1 MLTFLLK
8 LLGRVLA
15 LLPEGFLRGLCRVL
29 GAVMYACLPRRRRV
43 MLSNLDHAYP
53 DSTPAWQRSI
63 ARESCRRLVETA
75 LLSMASPFLPDH
87 RLRQIA
93 RLSPEAQAI
102 LETWHASPRPAL
114 VCTPH
119 FGHWETQT
127 WLGLLSQVPLPEF
140 GVIFRPLKNP
150 ALDAF
155 VKRTRERFGMRL
167 LSRKDGFQE
176 ALKILRRRGV
186 VGLLFD
192 QNAGD
197 PGALS
202 TLCGRLASTTELPG
216 LMAEKYGA
224 DVVAI
229 YPHRTAFWRVELR
242 FETLS
247 TDGTVAGVTLALNR
261 WLETVLARDDN
272 HCASW
277 LWSHDRWRAQHYHT
291 KRLKIDAKRNFLA
304 ADLAARGWTT
314 LPKKTRIFIRL
325 PNWLGD
331 VVMALPLLRA
341 VRSARPDAELTLV
354 GKAAFAPLVAGWNVC
369 DRYEPL
375 PPRGL
380 GYFAHFRAL
389 RHRYPDT
396 YLLFTNSTRGDLE
409 AWFTGAPQRFG
420 IVRPGTRRA
429 LLSHGYAVPADY
441 DESRH
446 HQLELWTDFLK
457 AFGLEQPAETRVEP
471 APAAEGE
478 PVVGL
483 ICGSEN
489 TPAKRWPVAHWRALI
504 ATMPDVKFVLFG
516 TPGDRALTSAVA
528 EGSDPA
534 RVENA
539 AGKTDLTAYMARLRG
554 CRVLV
559 SNDTGGLH
567 LANAL
572 GVSVIGLFG
581 PTNPVRT
588 GPVFDAPKLLLQP
601 PGCPPTGGAS
611 LDLLDPATVAAAVRN
626 LLAGRNTATD

>member
-1 MLTFLLK
+1 MLTLLLK
-8 LLGRVLA
+8 LLGRLLA
-15 LLPEGFLRGLCRVL
+15 LLPEGILRGICRAL
-29 GAVMYACLPRRRRV
+29 GAVMYAGLARRRLV
-43 MLSNLDHAYP
+43 MLSNLDHAFP
-53 DSTPAWQRSI
+53 ETTGDWQRAI

-75 LLSMASPFLPDH
+75 LLSLASPFLPES

-102 LETWHASPRPAL
+102 LAAWQAAPRPAL

-127 WLGLLSQVPLPEF
+127 WLGLLSTVPLPEF

-150 ALDAF
+150 SLDAF

-197 PGALS
+197 PGALT
-202 TLCGRLASTTELPG
+202 TLCGRLASTTELAG

-224 DVVAI
+224 EVIAI

-242 FETLS
+242 FERLA
-247 TDGTVAGVTLALNR
+247 TDGTVVGVTLALNR
-261 WLETVLARDDN
+261 WLESALARDDN

-304 ADLAARGWTT
+304 ADLAARGWTE
-314 LPKKTRIFIRL
+314 LPKKTRFFIRL

-341 VRSARPDAELTLV
+341 IRAARPDAELTLI
-354 GKAAFAPLVAGWNVC
+354 GKGAFEPLVRHWDVC
-369 DRYEPL
+369 DRYEAL
-375 PPRGL
+375 PSRGR
-380 GYFAHFRAL
+380 GYFRFFREL

-409 AWFTGAPQRFG
+409 AWLTGARQRFG
-420 IVRPGTRRA
+420 IVRPGSRRP
-429 LLSHGYAVPADY
+429 LLSHGYEVPAGY
-441 DESRH
+441 DENRH
-446 HQLELWTDFLK
+446 HQLALWTDFLRH
-457 AFGLEQPAETRVEP
+457 FGLERDPDLSAETPP
-471 APAAEGE
+471 APSGE

-489 TPAKRWPVAHWRALI
+489 TPEKRWPVAHWRALI
-504 ATMPDVKFVLFG
+504 AALPDVRFALFG
-516 TPGDRALTSAVA
+516 TSGDRVLATAVA
-528 EGSDPA
+528 SGADPA
-534 RVENA
+534 RVENL
-539 AGKTDLTAYMARLRG
+539 AGRTDLPAYIARLQA

-572 GVSVIGLFG
+572 GVPVVGLFG

-588 GPVFDAPKLLLQP
+588 GPVFHAPKVLLQP

-611 LDLLDPATVAAAVRN
+611 LERLEPSTVAATVRN
-626 LLAGRNTATD
+626 LLAGSPPSAD